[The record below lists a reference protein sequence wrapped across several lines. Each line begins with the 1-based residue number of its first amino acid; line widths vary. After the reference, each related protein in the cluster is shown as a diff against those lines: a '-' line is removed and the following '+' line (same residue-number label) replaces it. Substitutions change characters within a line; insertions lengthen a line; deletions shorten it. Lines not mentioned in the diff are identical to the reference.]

1 MDRDSTVGTQEENHE
16 LELDA
21 QSVQAVHDL
30 QNKNAALQSAFSEEQ
45 QHKNAVVNQRIGRR
59 QILTMF
65 EKISNVTN
73 LVDLQKIK
81 ESKEYKGLQISIDG
95 ETRNI
100 TTWADYCRL
109 VEGRSVESID
119 LDLQNLNA
127 FGEELFESMR
137 QVGIGPGKMRT
148 LRKLP
153 DEDIALIQQ
162 ARECDDKDQIAELVD
177 SLVSKHAREKL
188 QLAQEKEQ
196 LTKERDDAHADKQA
210 LEEVVSDKTSK
221 ILDLEKQVSR
231 KRLERLPPD
240 EESQQLREEANNLL
254 FDTETTIRQ
263 LVAPLEQVVAHA
275 NDHQLDVGH
284 WLRGQLDQ
292 LSEATEYLREQLGMV
307 TWQQS
312 TDPDLDGEQWDGQ
325 VIDAERTVQ

>member
-1 MDRDSTVGTQEENHE
+1 MDQKDATGTHEENHE
-16 LELDA
+16 LEFD
-21 QSVQAVHDL
+21 VQAVQHL
-30 QNKNAALQSAFSEEQ
+30 QNQSAALRSAHSEERDLLNQ
-45 QHKNAVVNQRIGRR
+45 MMGQIQMTGAISKLTTVVG
-59 QILTMF
+59 LT
-65 EKISNVTN
+65 K
-73 LVDLQKIK
+73 LAHIK
-81 ESKEYKGLQISIDG
+81 ETKMYRALAGKSGLDRNGHEIADVG
-95 ETRNI
+95 TWEGFCLAVGTTRQK
-100 TTWADYCRL
+100 ADEDIL
-109 VEGRSVESID
+109 
-119 LDLQNLNA
+119 NLKA
-127 FGEELFESMR
+127 FGETALEDLSRVGAGYREMR
-137 QVGIGPGKMRT
+137 QF
-148 LRKLP
+148 RKLP
-153 DEDIALIQQ
+153 EDQKTALIEV
-162 ARECDDKDQIAELVD
+162 AKTGDKESFIDLAEEIIA
-177 SLVSKHAREKL
+177 KHAK
-188 QLAQEKEQ
+188 EKEQ

-240 EESQQLREEANNLL
+240 EESQQLREEANSLL
-254 FDTETTIRQ
+254 FDTETAIRQ

-307 TWQQS
+307 TWQPS

>member
-1 MDRDSTVGTQEENHE
+1 MEQKDATGTHEENHE
-16 LELDA
+16 LEFD
-21 QSVQAVHDL
+21 VQAVQHL
-30 QNKNAALQSAFSEEQ
+30 QNQSAALRSAHSEERDLLNQ
-45 QHKNAVVNQRIGRR
+45 MMGQIQMTGAISKLTTVVG
-59 QILTMF
+59 LT
-65 EKISNVTN
+65 K
-73 LVDLQKIK
+73 LAHIK
-81 ESKEYKGLQISIDG
+81 ETKMYRALAGKSGLDRNGHEIADVG
-95 ETRNI
+95 TWEGFCLAVGTTRQK
-100 TTWADYCRL
+100 ADEDIL
-109 VEGRSVESID
+109 
-119 LDLQNLNA
+119 NLKA
-127 FGEELFESMR
+127 FGETALEDLSRVGAGYREMR
-137 QVGIGPGKMRT
+137 QF
-148 LRKLP
+148 RKLP
-153 DEDIALIQQ
+153 EDQKTALIEV
-162 ARECDDKDQIAELVD
+162 AKTGDKESFIDLAEEIIA
-177 SLVSKHAREKL
+177 KHAK
-188 QLAQEKEQ
+188 EKEQ

-254 FDTETTIRQ
+254 FDTETAIRQ

>member
-1 MDRDSTVGTQEENHE
+1 MDRNDAIGTEEQNHE
-16 LELDA
+16 LALNV
-21 QSVQAVHDL
+21 QSAHDL

-45 QHKNAVVNQRIGRR
+45 RQKTAVVNQRIGRR

-65 EKISNVTN
+65 ERIGNVTN

-81 ESKEYKGLQISIDG
+81 ESKEYKGLQIIVDG
-95 ETRNI
+95 ETRNV
-100 TTWADYCRL
+100 TTWDDYCRL
-109 VEGRSVESID
+109 VEGRSRESID

-127 FGEELFESMR
+127 FGEEMFDSMR
-137 QVGIGPGKMRT
+137 QVGIGPGTMRA

-153 DEDIALIQQ
+153 EEDFIQIDEVVKSKDEEKIKATIQDLQ
-162 ARECDDKDQIAELVD
+162 EKY
-177 SLVSKHAREKL
+177 AREKQ
-188 QLAQEKEQ
+188 QLAKEKEQ

-240 EESQQLREEANNLL
+240 EESQQLREEANSLL
-254 FDTETTIRQ
+254 FDTETAIRQ

-307 TWQQS
+307 TWQPS

>member
-1 MDRDSTVGTQEENHE
+1 MDQKDATGTHEENHE
-16 LELDA
+16 LEFD
-21 QSVQAVHDL
+21 VQAVQHL
-30 QNKNAALQSAFSEEQ
+30 QNQSAALRSAHSEERDLLNQ
-45 QHKNAVVNQRIGRR
+45 MMGQIQMTGAISKLTTVVG
-59 QILTMF
+59 LT
-65 EKISNVTN
+65 K
-73 LVDLQKIK
+73 LAHIK
-81 ESKEYKGLQISIDG
+81 ETKMYRALAGKSGLDRNGHEIADVG
-95 ETRNI
+95 TWEGFCLAVGTTRQK
-100 TTWADYCRL
+100 ADEDIL
-109 VEGRSVESID
+109 
-119 LDLQNLNA
+119 NLKA
-127 FGEELFESMR
+127 FGETALEDLSRVGAGYREMR
-137 QVGIGPGKMRT
+137 QF
-148 LRKLP
+148 RKLP
-153 DEDIALIQQ
+153 EDQKTALIEV
-162 ARECDDKDQIAELVD
+162 AKTGDKESFIDLAEEIIA
-177 SLVSKHAREKL
+177 KHAK
-188 QLAQEKEQ
+188 EKEQ

-240 EESQQLREEANNLL
+240 EESQQLREEANSLL
-254 FDTETTIRQ
+254 FDTETAIRQ

-307 TWQQS
+307 AWQPS